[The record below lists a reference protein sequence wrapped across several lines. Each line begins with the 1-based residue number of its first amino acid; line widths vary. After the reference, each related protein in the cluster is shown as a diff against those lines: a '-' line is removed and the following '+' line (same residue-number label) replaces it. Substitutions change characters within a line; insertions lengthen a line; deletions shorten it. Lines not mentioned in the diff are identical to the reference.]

1 MAETPLWRLDD
12 PGERR
17 GSRTRSGVSRT
28 RPPLS
33 TFDPEYDAVGVI
45 TTINRNDHVDR
56 AGQ

>member
-1 MAETPLWRLDD
+1 MTETPLWGLGE

-33 TFDPEYDAVGVI
+33 TFDPEYDAVGVMTAI
-45 TTINRNDHVDR
+45 TEMNHVD
-56 AGQ
+56 